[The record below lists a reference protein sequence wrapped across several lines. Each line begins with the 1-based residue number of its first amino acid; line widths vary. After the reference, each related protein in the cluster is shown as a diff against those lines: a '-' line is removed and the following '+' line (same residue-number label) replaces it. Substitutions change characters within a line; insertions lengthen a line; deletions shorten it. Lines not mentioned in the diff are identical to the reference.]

1 MDSEK
6 DVLIVEDDADLNA
19 IVGAYAQLA
28 GLRYRSAL
36 DGTSALRQAAEKR
49 PALILLDLMLPDI
62 DGFEVCRLLKSD
74 ARTAD
79 VPVMMLT
86 ALDQADARGRESQ
99 AVEYM
104 KKPFDPDRLIAAIRR
119 HAV

>member
-1 MDSEK
+1 MDSNR
-6 DVLIVEDDADLNA
+6 DVLVVEDDADLNT

-28 GLRYRSAL
+28 GLGYRSAL
-36 DGTSALRQAAEKR
+36 DGGSALRQAAQKR

-62 DGFEVCRLLKSD
+62 DGFEVCRRLKED

-79 VPVMMLT
+79 VPVVMLT
-86 ALDQADARGRESQ
+86 ALKEEESRGRACG

-104 KKPFDPDRLIAAIRR
+104 SKPFDPDLLIAAIRR